1 MAGRNTDGANL
12 LKIYVLSGG
21 FGEVGDSEEEGN
33 EGDNCLGDFQN
44 GHFSVATHAA
54 TFPLRD
60 LLICEYFYHPSR

>member
-33 EGDNCLGDFQN
+33 EGDNCFRG
-44 GHFSVATHAA
+44 FS
-54 TFPLRD
+54 
-60 LLICEYFYHPSR
+60 

>member
-33 EGDNCLGDFQN
+33 EGDNCFSGFSEWPFLGSYSRSHVSIT
-44 GHFSVATHAA
+44 GSVN
-54 TFPLRD
+54 L
-60 LLICEYFYHPSR
+60 

>member
-1 MAGRNTDGANL
+1 MNDT
-12 LKIYVLSGG
+12 GG
-21 FGEVGDSEEEGN
+21 DQVSFEKSAIRKRRETKGTIV
-33 EGDNCLGDFQN
+33 LGDFQN